1 MGVFRFKPMPVEGL
15 ETTEATADTT
25 SDATAQ
31 NTDTQQTSG
40 ADTDTAQQTQAQTEK
55 TFTQAD
61 VDRIVANRI
70 KSGVKAELKRLSG
83 DGDDKPNVEELQRQ
97 LSETKT
103 RAQQI
108 EARESVRDYLSDPVH
123 KLNVKAE
130 NVAAIVKL
138 VIPDLEYDDDGKP
151 ANLKEAVNA
160 AKSIAPALFA
170 NTPVSIN
177 ANQGRQGTALSGD
190 MNSFIRQAAGHG

>member
-1 MGVFRFKPMPVEGL
+1 MPVEGL
-15 ETTEATADTT
+15 PTTEPATPA
-25 SDATAQ
+25 ATPAPTPDEAANNTAAQ
-31 NTDTQQTSG
+31 ATPGTDTQ
-40 ADTDTAQQTQAQTEK
+40 TAQPEAQPEK

-61 VDRIVANRI
+61 VDRIVQNRL
-70 KSGVKAELKRLSG
+70 KSAVKAELKKLSG
-83 DGDDKPNVEELQRQ
+83 DDEAKPNVDELQRQ
-97 LSETKT
+97 LSETKS

-123 KLNVKAE
+123 KLSVKAE

-151 ANLKEAVNA
+151 ANLKDAVNA

-177 ANQGRQGTALSGD
+177 ANQGRTNATMSGD

>member
-1 MGVFRFKPMPVEGL
+1 MPVEGL
-15 ETTEATADTT
+15 ETTTESASQTT
-25 SDATAQ
+25 SDETGKTTEASAQGTETQTAK
-31 NTDTQQTSG
+31 TEETQT
-40 ADTDTAQQTQAQTEK
+40 TEK
-55 TFTQAD
+55 TFTQAE
-61 VDRIVANRI
+61 VNAMIQKRLPSA
-70 KSGVKAELKRLSG
+70 VKAELKKMAG
-83 DGDDKPNVEELQRQ
+83 DGEGKPDVDELQRQ

-177 ANQGRQGTALSGD
+177 ANQGRTNATMSGD